1 MSAAHPESAP
11 DTTQAHA
18 TAHDDVANG
27 DAHEPDLRPTI
38 SRSAGVPTL
47 TPTQLEDRAIIHRG
61 GVSRP
66 EVDAF
71 RELRTRLLSATEGSF
86 VALVA
91 PVSAGSGGSF
101 VARNLATA
109 MAFDET
115 KSALLVDCDLRH
127 PTQARTMQVE
137 APNGGLVEYL
147 EDPEGDL
154 GDVIYETGVNGL
166 RLIPAGTSRE
176 IGAEYFSSVRM
187 RLLLDSIRS
196 RHPNCY
202 VFMDGPPVRGTPDAR
217 ILADIADVVILVA
230 GYGRDTAA
238 SIAQA
243 AANFDPGKFAG
254 VVFNEGV

>member
-1 MSAAHPESAP
+1 MNAAPQPIIEL
-11 DTTQAHA
+11 
-18 TAHDDVANG
+18 DDVQ
-27 DAHEPDLRPTI
+27 HERDLQRSI
-38 SRSAGVPTL
+38 SPVAGVTAL
-47 TPTQLEDRAIIHRG
+47 TPTQLEERAIIHRG
-61 GVSRP
+61 AVARP

-71 RELRTRLLSATEGSF
+71 RELRTRLLAAVDGSF

-115 KSALLVDCDLRH
+115 KSAMLVDCDLRH
-127 PTQARTMQVE
+127 PSQHRTMKIEIPQ
-137 APNGGLVEYL
+137 GGLVDYL
-147 EDPEGDL
+147 ENPDAEFN
-154 GDVIYETGVNGL
+154 DVVYDTGVTGL
-166 RLIPAGTSRE
+166 RLIPAGTPRE
-176 IGAEYFSSVRM
+176 VGAEHFSSSRM

-202 VFMDGPPVRGTPDAR
+202 VFLDGPPVRGTPDAR

-238 SIAQA
+238 AISLA
-243 AANFDPGKFAG
+243 AGNFDPSKFAG

>member
-1 MSAAHPESAP
+1 MNSAQPIIEVDEDQLDRDNRSI
-11 DTTQAHA
+11 T
-18 TAHDDVANG
+18 
-27 DAHEPDLRPTI
+27 
-38 SRSAGVPTL
+38 RSAGITAL
-47 TPTQLEDRAIIHRG
+47 TPTQLEERAIIHRG
-61 GVSRP
+61 AVSRP

-71 RELRTRLLSATEGSF
+71 RELRTRLLAAVEGSF

-115 KSALLVDCDLRH
+115 KSAILVDCDLRH
-127 PTQARTMQVE
+127 PSQHLTMKLDTP
-137 APNGGLVEYL
+137 AGGLVEYL
-147 EDPEGDL
+147 ENPEGEFS
-154 GDVIYETGVNGL
+154 DVIYDTGVTGL
-166 RLIPAGTSRE
+166 RLIPAGTTRE
-176 IGAEYFSSVRM
+176 VGAEHFSSSRM

-196 RHPNCY
+196 RHPNSY
-202 VFMDGPPVRGTPDAR
+202 VFLDGPPVRGTPDAR

-238 SIAQA
+238 SIALA
-243 AANFDPGKFAG
+243 AGNFDPNKFAG

>member
-1 MSAAHPESAP
+1 MSAANPELAP
-11 DTTQAHA
+11 ELAPAQEDS
-18 TAHDDVANG
+18 
-27 DAHEPDLRPTI
+27 AHEDGRERDLRPTI
-38 SRSAGVPTL
+38 SRTAGVAQL

-71 RELRTRLLSATEGSF
+71 RELRTRLLSAMEGSF

-127 PTQARTMQVE
+127 PTQARTMKIETE
-137 APNGGLVEYL
+137 AGGLVEYL

-166 RLIPAGTSRE
+166 RLIPAGTPRE

-202 VFMDGPPVRGTPDAR
+202 VFLDGPPVRGTPDAR

>member
-1 MSAAHPESAP
+1 MNAAPQPILERE
-11 DTTQAHA
+11 
-18 TAHDDVANG
+18 DVQQ
-27 DAHEPDLRPTI
+27 DRDLQRSI
-38 SRSAGVPTL
+38 SPVAGVTAL

-61 GVSRP
+61 AVARP

-71 RELRTRLLSATEGSF
+71 RELRTRLLAAVEGSF
-86 VALVA
+86 VALVV

-115 KSALLVDCDLRH
+115 KSAMLVDCDLRH
-127 PTQARTMQVE
+127 PSQHSTMRIETSQ
-137 APNGGLVEYL
+137 GGLVDYL
-147 EDPEGDL
+147 ENPDAEFADIVY
-154 GDVIYETGVNGL
+154 DTGVTGL
-166 RLIPAGTSRE
+166 RLIPAGTTRE
-176 IGAEYFSSVRM
+176 VGAEHFSSSRM

-202 VFMDGPPVRGTPDAR
+202 VFLDGPPVRGTPDAR

-238 SIAQA
+238 AISLA
-243 AANFDPGKFAG
+243 AGNFDPNKFAG

>member
-1 MSAAHPESAP
+1 MSASPNPIFERENVVPDEPSSQRSIAP
-11 DTTQAHA
+11 APA
-18 TAHDDVANG
+18 PVA
-27 DAHEPDLRPTI
+27 
-38 SRSAGVPTL
+38 L
-47 TPTQLEDRAIIHRG
+47 TSSQLEERAIIHRTA
-61 GVSRP
+61 VSRP

-71 RELRTRLLSATEGSF
+71 RELRTRLLAAVEGSF

-91 PVSAGSGGSF
+91 PVSSGSGGSF

-109 MAFDET
+109 LAFDDT

-127 PTQARTMQVE
+127 PSQHVTMKIDT
-137 APNGGLVEYL
+137 PTGLVEYL

-154 GDVIYETGVNGL
+154 SDVVYETGVQGL

-176 IGAEYFSSVRM
+176 IGAEYFSSSRM

-202 VFMDGPPVRGTPDAR
+202 VFLDGPPVRGTPDAR

-238 SIAQA
+238 TIAQA
-243 AANFDPGKFAG
+243 AANFDPNKFAG

>member
-1 MSAAHPESAP
+1 MNAVPESTVELDEAARGEAREQAARHVITRTSG
-11 DTTQAHA
+11 TTA
-18 TAHDDVANG
+18 
-27 DAHEPDLRPTI
+27 L
-38 SRSAGVPTL
+38 SA
-47 TPTQLEDRAIIHRG
+47 TQLEERATIHRG
-61 GVSRP
+61 GAARP

-71 RELRTRLLSATEGSF
+71 RELRTRLLAAMEGTF

-91 PVSAGSGGSF
+91 PVSSGSGGSF

-115 KSALLVDCDLRH
+115 RSALLVDCDLRH
-127 PTQARTMQVE
+127 PSQHETMQIDTT
-137 APNGGLVEYL
+137 AGGLVEYL
-147 EDPEGDL
+147 ENPDGDL
-154 GDVIYETGVNGL
+154 SDVVYETGVSGL
-166 RLIPAGTSRE
+166 SLIPAGTSRE
-176 IGAEYFSSVRM
+176 VGAEYFSSFRM

-202 VFMDGPPVRGTPDAR
+202 VFLDGPPVRGTPDAR

>member
-1 MSAAHPESAP
+1 MSAPHPVP
-11 DTTQAHA
+11 DIDA
-18 TAHDDVANG
+18 TAWDEARERAAKHAITRAPGVA
-27 DAHEPDLRPTI
+27 ALSP
-38 SRSAGVPTL
+38 S
-47 TPTQLEDRAIIHRG
+47 QLEDRAIIHRG
-61 GVSRP
+61 ATSRP

-71 RELRTRLLSATEGSF
+71 RELRTRLLSAVEGSF

-91 PVSAGSGGSF
+91 PVSTGSGGSF

-127 PTQARTMQVE
+127 PSQASTMKIDT
-137 APNGGLVEYL
+137 AAGGLVEYL
-147 EDPEGDL
+147 ENPDGDL
-154 GDVIYETGVNGL
+154 SDVIYDTGVTGL

-176 IGAEYFSSVRM
+176 IGAEYFSSFRM

-202 VFMDGPPVRGTPDAR
+202 VFLDGPPVRGTPDAR

-243 AANFDPGKFAG
+243 AANFDPAKFAG

>member
-1 MSAAHPESAP
+1 MSANPIFERESAVS
-11 DTTQAHA
+11 DEHGSQ
-18 TAHDDVANG
+18 
-27 DAHEPDLRPTI
+27 
-38 SRSAGVPTL
+38 RSIAPAPAPVTL
-47 TPTQLEDRAIIHRG
+47 TPSQLEERAIIHRTA
-61 GVSRP
+61 VSRP

-71 RELRTRLLSATEGSF
+71 RELRTRLLAAVEGSF

-91 PVSAGSGGSF
+91 PVSSGSGGSF

-109 MAFDET
+109 LAFDDT

-127 PTQARTMQVE
+127 PSQHVTMKIDT
-137 APNGGLVEYL
+137 PTGLVEYL

-154 GDVIYETGVNGL
+154 SDVIYETGVQGL

-176 IGAEYFSSVRM
+176 IGAEYFSSARM

-202 VFMDGPPVRGTPDAR
+202 VFLDGPPVRGTPDAR

-243 AANFDPGKFAG
+243 AANFDPNKFAG

>member
-1 MSAAHPESAP
+1 MSAVNPRPEIDAQAWDEARDRAGRHPI
-11 DTTQAHA
+11 T
-18 TAHDDVANG
+18 
-27 DAHEPDLRPTI
+27 RP
-38 SRSAGVPTL
+38 AGGTTL
-47 TPTQLEDRAIIHRG
+47 TPAELEDRAIIHRG
-61 GVSRP
+61 GVARP

-71 RELRTRLLSATEGSF
+71 RELRTRLLSAVEGSF
-86 VALVA
+86 VALVV
-91 PVSAGSGGSF
+91 PVSSGSGGSF

-127 PTQARTMQVE
+127 PSQQATMQVE
-137 APNGGLVEYL
+137 ASGGGLVEYL
-147 EDPEGDL
+147 ENPDGDL
-154 GDVIYETGVNGL
+154 SDVIYETGVNGL

-176 IGAEYFSSVRM
+176 IGAEYFSSFRM

-202 VFMDGPPVRGTPDAR
+202 VFLDGPPVRGTPDAR

-238 SIAQA
+238 TIAQA
-243 AANFDPGKFAG
+243 AANFDPAKFAG
-254 VVFNEGV
+254 VVFNQGV

>member
-1 MSAAHPESAP
+1 MSAAPSEAVL
-11 DTTQAHA
+11 DTTDDRA
-18 TAHDDVANG
+18 TGSAATDRE
-27 DAHEPDLRPTI
+27 DAPERDLRPTI
-38 SRSAGVPTL
+38 PRSAGVAAL
-47 TPTQLEDRAIIHRG
+47 TPSQLEDRAIIHRG

-71 RELRTRLLSATEGSF
+71 RELRTRLLSAVEGSF

-91 PVSAGSGGSF
+91 PVSSGSGGSF

-115 KSALLVDCDLRH
+115 RSALLVDCDLRH
-127 PTQARTMQVE
+127 PSQQRTMKID
-137 APNGGLVEYL
+137 ADNGGLVEYL
-147 EDPEGDL
+147 ENADADL
-154 GDVIYETGVNGL
+154 SDVIYETGVTGL
-166 RLIPAGTSRE
+166 RLIPAGTTRE

-202 VFMDGPPVRGTPDAR
+202 VFLDGPPVRGTPDAR

-230 GYGRDTAA
+230 GYGRDTA
-238 SIAQA
+238 STIAQA
-243 AANFDPGKFAG
+243 AANFDPAKFAG